1 MSEEI
6 YERLREF
13 MDKLPGGYPK
23 TPSGV
28 EMKILKK
35 LFREEDAELVMKLT
49 RRPEELSSV
58 AKRTGI
64 PRDQLERRLDDLA
77 ARGLIF
83 RERTGDRKKYMALHF
98 VVGVY
103 EFQLK
108 RLDREFCEWF
118 EQYLP
123 YLALSLRAAQVG
135 QLRVIPVQSALSPA
149 KPVAPYASVRELV
162 KGQELIAVQD
172 CICKKEQGLLGKEC
186 TRPHEICLSFGQFAR
201 GSIDHGAGRQ
211 ISVEECL
218 GILDLAEKNALV
230 LSPSNTQE
238 LSFICCCCSCC
249 CPTLR
254 YGKYMPR
261 PQDEVISYFQAKIDP
276 ELCSNCGACLDRCQ
290 IEALREGEKV
300 TEVIDGRCIGCG
312 LCVADCPEEAI
323 ALEPRPGA
331 QPPPQDMY
339 EVWDLMA
346 KARGVV

>member
-6 YERLREF
+6 YVRLREF
-13 MDKLPGGYPK
+13 MDKLPGGYPR

-35 LFREEDAELVMKLT
+35 LFRPEDAELVMKLT
-49 RRPEELSSV
+49 RHPEELS
-58 AKRTGI
+58 AIAERTGI

-77 ARGLIF
+77 GRGLIF
-83 RERTGDRKKYMALHF
+83 RERVGERKNYMAAHF

-103 EFQLK
+103 EMQLQH
-108 RLDREFCEWF
+108 LDREFCQWF
-118 EQYLP
+118 EEYLP
-123 YLALSLRAAQVG
+123 FLALSLRAAKVG
-135 QLRVIPVQSALSPA
+135 QLRVIPVHSALSPA
-149 KPVAPYASVRELV
+149 KPVAPYAAVRELV
-162 KGQELIAVQD
+162 KSQELIAVQE

-186 TRPHEICLSFGQFAR
+186 SRPHEVCLVFGQFAR
-201 GSIDHGAGRQ
+201 SSIDEGAGRQ
-211 ISVEECL
+211 ISLEECL

-254 YGKYMPR
+254 LGKFLPR
-261 PQDEVISYFQAKIDP
+261 PQDEVISYFEAKIDP
-276 ELCSNCGACLDRCQ
+276 ELCSACGDCLDRCQ
-290 IEALREGEKV
+290 IEAIREGKNFF
-300 TEVIDGRCIGCG
+300 EVIDGRCIGCG

-323 ALEPRPGA
+323 VLEPRPGA
-331 QPPPQDMY
+331 QPPPKDLY

>member
-1 MSEEI
+1 
-6 YERLREF
+6 
-13 MDKLPGGYPK
+13 
-23 TPSGV
+23 
-28 EMKILKK
+28 MKILKK

-49 RRPEELSSV
+49 RHPEELS
-58 AKRTGI
+58 AIAERTEI
-64 PRDQLERRLDDLA
+64 SPQELEKKLDDLA
-77 ARGLIF
+77 ARGLIH
-83 RERTGDRKKYMALHF
+83 RERSGDRKKYMALHF

-103 EFQLK
+103 EAQLT

-123 YLALSLRAAQVG
+123 YLALSLRSAQVP

-162 KGQELIAVQD
+162 KGQELIAVQE
-172 CICKKEQGLLGKEC
+172 CICKKGQGLLGKEC
-186 TRPHEICLSFGQFAR
+186 SRPHEVCLVFGQFAR

-211 ISVEECL
+211 ISLEECL
-218 GILDLAEKNALV
+218 AILDLAEKNALV

-249 CPTLR
+249 CPSLR
-254 YGKYMPR
+254 YGKYLPR

-276 ELCSNCGACLDRCQ
+276 ELCSACGDCLDRCQ
-290 IEALREGEKV
+290 IEAIREGEKFFK
-300 TEVIDGRCIGCG
+300 VIDGRCIGCG
-312 LCVADCPEEAI
+312 LCVTTCPEQAI
-323 ALEPRPGA
+323 VLEPRPGT
-331 QPPPQDMY
+331 QPPPKDLY